1 MNPNMDIEIQRELSL
16 GDWVWISGVLF
27 FVALMCFCIVL
38 LAHGTKQ
45 SAMTQAQ
52 SVLSTS
58 SGASLQ
64 PRSESN
70 REAHAESVTAVTL
83 PERPIKSSSEVLSPP
98 TQPTLSRDA
107 MDELAITNPRSAKA
121 IRGNQTNSAV
131 MRRAS
136 YRRSAVDKSVL
147 RSVKKLIKMVSSN
160 LGRVRM
166 ALNESQ

>member
-1 MNPNMDIEIQRELSL
+1 MNPNMDIEIQRELSF

-98 TQPTLSRDA
+98 TQPTLGDA
-107 MDELAITNPRSAKA
+107 RDELAMTNPRSAKA
-121 IRGNQTNSAV
+121 IRGNQTNLAV

-136 YRRSAVDKSVL
+136 YRRSAVDKRVL